1 MNEVQDGS
9 VTDYVCLA
17 CPGRGRQ
24 RRSAWGYA
32 RGYVGR
38 TGIVRAERW
47 GRTGTKLLVG
57 TPKDT
62 RQRQTI
68 GDFKNS
74 NVVFLFA
81 LFCRGCLSCGEGVAL
96 GIAKAMKREHDGDEG
111 DVPAD
116 AKSPRIDHDA
126 AGGEFGA
133 GGLGDGATDLVIPP
147 SSQAEGNTRECAIA
161 SVHDSDANASTDDSI
176 LSDNAMNDDLHN
188 VFSDVAETADGW
200 TFPGDHA
207 GPGGV
212 EPGMMEEGGEP
223 GVLPSGGDGDGDFDL
238 GQDDNDAP
246 PAAASPAPDEPNID
260 NNDGVHESL
269 FLSDSLALALNAPI
283 EANGTAA
290 VKRGGKVGANAVSR
304 AGTRASKA
312 PSPTPAPPKNQ
323 RNGGS
328 ITLWRTVLNDRDPFV
343 RNLLTHLRK
352 AECEEPYF
360 RVDEWRRVP
369 WL

>member
-1 MNEVQDGS
+1 
-9 VTDYVCLA
+9 
-17 CPGRGRQ
+17 
-24 RRSAWGYA
+24 
-32 RGYVGR
+32 
-38 TGIVRAERW
+38 
-47 GRTGTKLLVG
+47 
-57 TPKDT
+57 
-62 RQRQTI
+62 
-68 GDFKNS
+68 
-74 NVVFLFA
+74 
-81 LFCRGCLSCGEGVAL
+81 
-96 GIAKAMKREHDGDEG
+96 MKREHDGDEG

-246 PAAASPAPDEPNID
+246 PAAASPAPDEPNIGSNDGVHQLQSLDLGQDGNDAPPAAAPPAPDEPNID

-290 VKRGGKVGANAVSR
+290 VKRGGKVGANEVSR

>member
-1 MNEVQDGS
+1 
-9 VTDYVCLA
+9 
-17 CPGRGRQ
+17 
-24 RRSAWGYA
+24 
-32 RGYVGR
+32 
-38 TGIVRAERW
+38 
-47 GRTGTKLLVG
+47 
-57 TPKDT
+57 
-62 RQRQTI
+62 
-68 GDFKNS
+68 
-74 NVVFLFA
+74 
-81 LFCRGCLSCGEGVAL
+81 
-96 GIAKAMKREHDGDEG
+96 MKREHDGDEG

-133 GGLGDGATDLVIPP
+133 GGFGDGATDLVNPP

-176 LSDNAMNDDLHN
+176 LSDNAMNDDLN
-188 VFSDVAETADGW
+188 NMFSDVAETADGW

-223 GVLPSGGDGDGDFDL
+223 GALPSGGDGDGDFDL

-246 PAAASPAPDEPNID
+246 PAAASPAPDEPNIGSNDGVHQLQSLDLGQDGNDAPPAAAPPAPDEPNID

-290 VKRGGKVGANAVSR
+290 VKRGGKVGANEVSR